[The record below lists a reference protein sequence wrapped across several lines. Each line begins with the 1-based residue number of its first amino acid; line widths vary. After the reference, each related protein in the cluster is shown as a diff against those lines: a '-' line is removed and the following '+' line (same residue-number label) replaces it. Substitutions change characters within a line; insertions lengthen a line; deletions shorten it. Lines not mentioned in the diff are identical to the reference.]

1 MPSCLAPPTCCV
13 NFCEALLTSFKN
25 KISRYF
31 SIMCTIV
38 LHLFLNLE
46 LQILSHILFGSS
58 LKRVS
63 CGVKTIHLWPKTQEA
78 ANYSLIEFKK
88 MTEAIASFKW
98 MNIVRQFESEF
109 SRDFSTDKKV
119 RVITS

>member
-1 MPSCLAPPTCCV
+1 VESKR
-13 NFCEALLTSFKN
+13 F
-25 KISRYF
+25 IS
-31 SIMCTIV
+31 
-38 LHLFLNLE
+38 
-46 LQILSHILFGSS
+46 G
-58 LKRVS
+58 
-63 CGVKTIHLWPKTQEA
+63 PKTQET